1 MRLRL
6 ALRVRRGM
14 GLRPGDHRVAGR
26 TEPAGIEIGGH
37 RPYTPGDDLRH
48 LDWNVFGRLDRLVVR
63 RFTAERAAAVH
74 VLVDTSASMGAPA
87 RDAKLAAAC
96 ELGEALAGIALAG
109 GDAVRLVL
117 LGGAAGARVGPPLRH
132 RGALPRV
139 RETLRATRPAGTVAL
154 GPALDAYA
162 RAYPRPGVAIVVS
175 DFTGD
180 AAELEPGVLAL
191 RARRYDVVLL
201 HVIGPGELDPTRDF
215 TSALLRDVESGDTHP
230 VRLTASARTRYAA
243 LLDAHLA
250 ALGALAVRTGA
261 AYARLVAGTPVAAF
275 VTGDLARQGVVRRR

>member
-1 MRLRL
+1 
-6 ALRVRRGM
+6 
-14 GLRPGDHRVAGR
+14 
-26 TEPAGIEIGGH
+26 
-37 RPYTPGDDLRH
+37 
-48 LDWNVFGRLDRLVVR
+48 
-63 RFTAERAAAVH
+63 
-74 VLVDTSASMGAPA
+74 
-87 RDAKLAAAC
+87 
-96 ELGEALAGIALAG
+96 
-109 GDAVRLVL
+109 
-117 LGGAAGARVGPPLRH
+117 
-132 RGALPRV
+132 V
-139 RETLRATRPAGTVAL
+139 RETLRAARPAGAVAL

-275 VTGDLARQGVVRRR
+275 VTGDLARQGVVRRL